1 MNRHGTENGERNE
14 RMIQE
19 IYQAIKIKE
28 NLRENLTKL
37 KQLLKTPEYRERF
50 VKITGKNYDFLM
62 KLLVEED
69 PKVRKNAAGVLG
81 DLHCQDAL
89 DLLLDA
95 YEEEETLFIRADY
108 IKAMAN
114 LDCREYL
121 DVLES
126 HLEELTAREE
136 IPENEKKHVQEEI
149 RQLQLLILAQGER
162 KPRIFNGYTQLNDVI
177 LVTRKAF
184 YDVTQAQIRDA
195 KVARTGLGLR
205 VQTANLDQLLE
216 IRTYKELLFVLH
228 GADRIPS
235 SPQEAAK
242 ALADTDLL
250 ELLEKNHAQGDF
262 FCFRVTISGPMS
274 LEQRSMFIRKL
285 SMKLEELTDRRLIN
299 TPSNYEI
306 EIRLIQMKDGSFYPV
321 LKFYTLKDNR
331 FAYRRYT
338 ISAGMQPFLAAGML
352 KLVEEEL
359 TEHAQ
364 VLDPFCG
371 TGTMLIERNYLM
383 AARDSYGLDIFGEGI
398 DKARVNT
405 KIARMNINYIHR
417 DFGDF
422 RHDYLFDEILT
433 DMPEQGNMS
442 REELDKI
449 YQMLFDRGMELLK
462 PGGKMFVYASEMGML
477 KKQIRLHGNAY
488 ILKREYCISEK
499 QKKYLYV
506 IQFVNK

>member
-1 MNRHGTENGERNE
+1 
-14 RMIQE
+14 
-19 IYQAIKIKE
+19 
-28 NLRENLTKL
+28 
-37 KQLLKTPEYRERF
+37 
-50 VKITGKNYDFLM
+50 
-62 KLLVEED
+62 
-69 PKVRKNAAGVLG
+69 
-81 DLHCQDAL
+81 
-89 DLLLDA
+89 
-95 YEEEETLFIRADY
+95 
-108 IKAMAN
+108 
-114 LDCREYL
+114 
-121 DVLES
+121 
-126 HLEELTAREE
+126 
-136 IPENEKKHVQEEI
+136 
-149 RQLQLLILAQGER
+149 
-162 KPRIFNGYTQLNDVI
+162 
-177 LVTRKAF
+177 
-184 YDVTQAQIRDA
+184 
-195 KVARTGLGLR
+195 
-205 VQTANLDQLLE
+205 
-216 IRTYKELLFVLH
+216 
-228 GADRIPS
+228 
-235 SPQEAAK
+235 
-242 ALADTDLL
+242 
-250 ELLEKNHAQGDF
+250 
-262 FCFRVTISGPMS
+262 
-274 LEQRSMFIRKL
+274 
-285 SMKLEELTDRRLIN
+285 
-299 TPSNYEI
+299 
-306 EIRLIQMKDGSFYPV
+306 
-321 LKFYTLKDNR
+321 
-331 FAYRRYT
+331 
-338 ISAGMQPFLAAGML
+338 MQPFLAAGML